1 MFWRYSSQT
10 FDDFF
15 EAILRPFRKQTDAI
29 AGPRASSAAANL
41 HDRCPATPC
50 GSVS

>member
-15 EAILRPFRKQTDAI
+15 EAILRAFREQTPAI
-29 AGPRASSAAANL
+29 AGVAGRESA
-41 HDRCPATPC
+41 
-50 GSVS
+50 